1 MLVIWREARRTD
13 CQFALLPWLEG
24 QQRWLSSLESR
35 PAAAYRCRPPWPA
48 PQCTNTLSPCSPPV
62 PQALLH
68 LLSNITGRH
77 NVNRTKK
84 GCNTLKRLRA
94 VKSELTLFVVCR
106 RLVHVFQMFLDLL
119 LQDPL
124 SDTSAMEC
132 LDQILHFLNVG
143 HPPPATKHLCQ
154 K

>member
-1 MLVIWREARRTD
+1 MLTK
-13 CQFALLPWLEG
+13 QK
-24 QQRWLSSLESR
+24 Q
-35 PAAAYRCRPPWPA
+35 
-48 PQCTNTLSPCSPPV
+48 
-62 PQALLH
+62 
-68 LLSNITGRH
+68 
-77 NVNRTKK
+77 KK

-94 VKSELTLFVVCR
+94 VKSELTLFVVDR
-106 RLVHVFQMFLDLL
+106 GLVHVFQMFLDLL